1 MQLKSVAKAMLA
13 TATLSLLA
21 AQAPAFAEPAAVKQ
35 VAPEYPRG
43 AERRKLEGTVD
54 LIFDVT
60 ADGKVENV
68 QVSNASVPG
77 VFDKAAIKALS
88 RWKFEEGD
96 ASQGMNITI
105 DFRLQ

>member
-13 TATLSLLA
+13 GATLSLLA
-21 AQAPAFAEPAAVKQ
+21 AQAPAFAEPGVVKQ

-43 AERRKLEGTVD
+43 AERREIEGTVE
-54 LIFDVT
+54 LTFDVT

-68 QVSNASVPG
+68 AVANASVPG

-88 RWKFEEGD
+88 RWKFEQGD
-96 ASQGMNITI
+96 PAQGMNISI